1 MSYQLFFV
9 NRLSVIRF
17 LLTLIKN
24 NINNYS
30 SGWFWIKFKDF
41 FFLMWQ
47 GNHALFSNKQHTV
60 ENLQYT
66 VYFFLVVSCLL
77 ANANITCCT
86 IKSKLCSCRINKR
99 RF

>member
-30 SGWFWIKFKDF
+30 SGWFWTKFKV

-60 ENLQYT
+60 KNVQYT
-66 VYFFLVVSCLL
+66 VYFF
-77 ANANITCCT
+77 
-86 IKSKLCSCRINKR
+86 
-99 RF
+99 